1 MAHLEHARKQPAC
14 DRSDRTSL
22 RPTAAFLPKITW
34 KNGKPWKEANHWAED
49 QASSEGATIRTIE
62 HRMVALCQYANW
74 LEQEDLHWM
83 QFPEN
88 NAEWALVQYER
99 SLLNKVARGEYHKAT
114 AFAKFRAVLGF
125 YAYHACRSPKK
136 SQWLLELIQANV
148 RLKFQK
154 APTSSVIVRCRVKRD
169 G

>member
-1 MAHLEHARKQPAC
+1 MAYLEHARKQSAR

-22 RPTAAFLPKITW
+22 RPTVALLPKITW
-34 KNGKPWKEANHWAED
+34 KNGKPWKEANHWAKD
-49 QASSEGATIRTIE
+49 QASSQGANIRIIE
-62 HRMVALCQYANW
+62 HRMVALCQYADW
-74 LEQEDLHWM
+74 LEKEDLHWM

-88 NAEWALVQYER
+88 KADWVLVQYER
-99 SLLNKVARGEYHKAT
+99 SLLNKVVRGEYHQAT
-114 AFAKFRAVLGF
+114 AFVNFRAVLGF

-136 SQWLLELIQANV
+136 NQRLLELIQANV

-154 APTSSVIVRCRVKRD
+154 TPTSSVIVRYRVKRD